1 MNPAAQVEKGGF
13 KRKKIMTKI
22 EDESY

>member
-1 MNPAAQVEKGGF
+1 MNPAAQIEKGGF
-13 KRKKIMTKI
+13 KREKIMTKI